1 MIVFIFAYLLL
12 IVAIGFFSKKLIKS
26 EKDYL
31 LAGQSL
37 PLSLS
42 TFALFATWFG
52 SETILGASQ
61 EVLKGGFVKVIEEPF
76 GAALCL
82 ILAAFLVVKPIYR
95 MGLTTFGD
103 FFRIKYGVTVEI
115 VATFMLVISYFGW
128 IAAQFVAF
136 GTVFKTITGLSFEVS
151 VLVGFFIILAMT
163 YVGGMWA
170 IALTDFIQT
179 FVIIF
184 SLLFVFFDILFMV
197 GGFSALK
204 NIPSSYFNIFPKFT
218 YTDTVAYIAGLITI
232 GLGSIPGQ
240 DLFQRYMSSKSEK
253 VAFYSS
259 ILAGV
264 MYLTVAIIP
273 LLLALIIKFSFS
285 FETENT
291 LVDFIFSHTNE
302 SVKAIFFAGLVSA
315 ILSTASA
322 AILAPAALIGENLLP
337 KVFGNFSDKS
347 ILRLT
352 KLSVVIVSLISLFL
366 AYSGESIYNLVAN
379 SSIVTLVSLFAPFI
393 LGIYWKKASREGALA
408 SIVIGFLIWVILR
421 FIFGLENEGV
431 LLGFLANLATMV
443 FFSIWFKRT

>member
-1 MIVFIFAYLLL
+1 LLL

-82 ILAAFLVVKPIYR
+82 ILAAFLIVKPIYR

-184 SLLFVFFDILFMV
+184 SLLFVSFDILFMV

-218 YTDTVAYIAGLITI
+218 YTDIVAYIAGLITI

-273 LLLALIIKFSFS
+273 LLLALMIKFSFS

-291 LVDFIFSHTNE
+291 LVDFIFLHTNE

-347 ILRLT
+347 ILRLI

-366 AYSGESIYNLVAN
+366 AYSGESIYNLVAD
-379 SSIVTLVSLFAPFI
+379 SSIITLVSLFAPFI

>member
-82 ILAAFLVVKPIYR
+82 ILAAFLIVKPIYR

-179 FVIIF
+179 
-184 SLLFVFFDILFMV
+184 
-197 GGFSALK
+197 
-204 NIPSSYFNIFPKFT
+204 
-218 YTDTVAYIAGLITI
+218 
-232 GLGSIPGQ
+232 
-240 DLFQRYMSSKSEK
+240 
-253 VAFYSS
+253 
-259 ILAGV
+259 
-264 MYLTVAIIP
+264 
-273 LLLALIIKFSFS
+273 
-285 FETENT
+285 
-291 LVDFIFSHTNE
+291 
-302 SVKAIFFAGLVSA
+302 
-315 ILSTASA
+315 
-322 AILAPAALIGENLLP
+322 
-337 KVFGNFSDKS
+337 
-347 ILRLT
+347 
-352 KLSVVIVSLISLFL
+352 
-366 AYSGESIYNLVAN
+366 
-379 SSIVTLVSLFAPFI
+379 
-393 LGIYWKKASREGALA
+393 
-408 SIVIGFLIWVILR
+408 
-421 FIFGLENEGV
+421 
-431 LLGFLANLATMV
+431 
-443 FFSIWFKRT
+443 